1 MAPQEHDGMSA
12 SKQPRKQAAAAP
24 GVVGQCNEIVAR
36 LVESEERKGFT
47 HDAALLKVAHDA
59 ALLLIEEEARK

>member
-1 MAPQEHDGMSA
+1 MSA

-24 GVVGQCNEIVAR
+24 GVVGQCNEMVER
-36 LVESEERKGFT
+36 LLKREEQKGYT

-59 ALLLIEEEARK
+59 ALLLIEEEAGK